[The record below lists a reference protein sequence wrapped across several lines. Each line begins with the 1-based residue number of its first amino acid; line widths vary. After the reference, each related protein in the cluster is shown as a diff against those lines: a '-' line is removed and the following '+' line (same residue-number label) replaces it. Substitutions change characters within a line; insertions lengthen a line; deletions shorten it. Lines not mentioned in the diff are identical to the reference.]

1 MAVTFRC
8 PHCAQALVE
17 QPTGWTCATG
27 HVFDRSR
34 EGYVNLLVGGRLP
47 GGPSGDDDAMV
58 RARRTVFDAGL
69 YDPIIDAVA
78 TEVARAVADAPERPA
93 VLDAGCGEGTY
104 LAQAAAASDADGW
117 GIDISKV
124 AVRLAAKRYGACRFA
139 VASSYRLP
147 FADASFDAVID
158 VFSPRPF
165 DELLRV
171 LRPGGVAVVVTP
183 GADHLAGLKA
193 LVYDTPRPHVD
204 DEATP
209 PAESTTPVHFTVD
222 LAQPPLR
229 RALLE
234 MTPYWW
240 STPDDRRA
248 HIQATLTSVDA
259 HMVLTTYRRPA

>member
-8 PHCAQALVE
+8 PHCGEPLRE
-17 QPTGWTCATG
+17 QDSGWSCATG
-27 HVFDRSR
+27 HGFDRAR
-34 EGYVNLLVGGRLP
+34 EGYVNLMVGGRLP

-78 TEVARAVADAPERPA
+78 AAVVGESPA
-93 VLDAGCGEGTY
+93 TVLDAGCGEGTY
-104 LAQAAAASDADGW
+104 LARAASLAGAEGW

-124 AVRLAAKRYGACRFA
+124 AVRLAAKRYGSCRFA

-147 FADASFDAVID
+147 FADGSFDVLID

-171 LRPGGVAVVVTP
+171 LRPGGVAAVVTP
-183 GADHLAGLKA
+183 GPDHLAQLKS

-204 DEATP
+204 DEPAP
-209 PAESTTPVHFTVD
+209 PAESTTPVRFTVD
-222 LAQPPLR
+222 LAEPTLR
-229 RALLE
+229 RSLLE

-240 STPDDRRA
+240 STTDDRRA
-248 HIQATLTSVDA
+248 RVDDALTSVDVD
-259 HMVLTTYRRPA
+259 MVLTTYRR